1 MSGAAGAGVS
11 AAGLSSARDA
21 AVTPAVSVTA
31 GMLSWGMLSNDD
43 GCAQAVSWLKKRK
56 ANIIA
61 GFFIFI

>member
-1 MSGAAGAGVS
+1 M
-11 AAGLSSARDA
+11 
-21 AVTPAVSVTA
+21 SVTA